1 MTSFRDGFVEV
12 AGIRMHVCH
21 TSEERSRRPVMVLHG
36 FTGCVES
43 MEGVVRRLAVDRSV
57 LALDLVGHGKTDAP
71 DDLDHYSMSACVD
84 QVAAAL
90 EAVDVP
96 VVHVLGYSMGARV
109 ALSLA
114 VAHPAKVAS
123 LVLVGASP
131 GLADGD
137 ARAARVEADRALARR
152 IEVEGL
158 ERFVDYWMSLPL
170 FASQASLGKEFLAA
184 SRAQRLRCNVTGLSG
199 SLRGMGTGCM
209 PALHDRLHEIEKPI
223 CLVAGSCDAKFVVLA
238 EQMCRRLRDG
248 RCALIEGV
256 GHAAHLEDP
265 APFARIARTFL
276 SEIEDRQE
284 MQP

>member
-1 MTSFRDGFVEV
+1 MRSFRDDFVDA
-12 AGIRMHVCH
+12 AGIRIHVRL
-21 TSEERSRRPVMVLHG
+21 TSEALPGRPVMVLHG

-43 MEGVVRRLAVDRSV
+43 MEGVIRRLAVDRPV
-57 LALDLVGHGKTDAP
+57 LAVDLVGHGETDAP
-71 DDLDHYSMSACVD
+71 DDLDRYSMGACVD

-96 VVHVLGYSMGARV
+96 VVDVLGYSMGARV

-114 VAHPAKVAS
+114 VAHPTKVAS
-123 LVLVGASP
+123 LLLVGASP

-137 ARAARVEADRALARR
+137 ARAARVEADQALARR
-152 IEVEGL
+152 IEEEGL
-158 ERFVDYWMSLPL
+158 EGFVDYWMSLPL
-170 FASQASLGKEFLAA
+170 FASQASLGEDFLAE

-209 PALHDRLHEIEKPI
+209 PALNDRLHEIEQPV
-223 CLVAGSCDAKFVVLA
+223 CLVAGSRDAKFVVLA
-238 EQMCRRLRDG
+238 EQMRHRLRDS
-248 RCALIEGV
+248 RCALVEGV

-265 APFARIARTFL
+265 ARFARIARTFL
-276 SEIEDRQE
+276 SEIENRQE